1 MDEFGEPIPS
11 ASILVE
17 GRSRGVIT
25 DLDGTFVIEVLPT
38 DKLVVSFLGMET
50 QTILVGKQTNIVV
63 KMQPQTAE
71 LDEVTVVA
79 YGKQRKASVI
89 GAINTVSMNEL
100 KMPVAKLSSGLAG
113 QLNRVQVLIFG
124 FGVSILSVQA
134 TNL

>member
-1 MDEFGEPIPS
+1 M
-11 ASILVE
+11 VE

-89 GAINTVSMNEL
+89 GAINTVS
-100 KMPVAKLSSGLAG
+100 
-113 QLNRVQVLIFG
+113 
-124 FGVSILSVQA
+124 
-134 TNL
+134 